1 MEFIVIP
8 QIKDAFIDQFKTS
21 IFENFTLAIN
31 LILNSEKTFSNSISN
46 NLVKSHLIE
55 YMISYIYQ
63 LNNIFIELEIE
74 FSLYKENNVT
84 DDELVFTLVEIISNL
99 FNEIYLKKL
108 ISIIDSIFFTSSSQS
123 NSQNN
128 QIILTQNFDFNVK
141 KFNFFTFILIKLI
154 QTLDDIKVYFRN
166 YFTKFLSKI
175 SNEVRVIFLENEINE
190 LYFLFKFSKTFFE
203 KISGIL
209 LEYISSFDEDFSN
222 NKYFDVFT
230 IKFVIYN
237 YFYISFILLLSIKKQ
252 NEKELNL
259 GFFDDFLSI
268 FNKNFKLKDVIFIS
282 QTQKEVK

>member
-1 MEFIVIP
+1 M
-8 QIKDAFIDQFKTS
+8 
-21 IFENFTLAIN
+21 
-31 LILNSEKTFSNSISN
+31 
-46 NLVKSHLIE
+46 
-55 YMISYIYQ
+55 
-63 LNNIFIELEIE
+63 
-74 FSLYKENNVT
+74 
-84 DDELVFTLVEIISNL
+84 EIISNL

-154 QTLDDIKVYFRN
+154 QTLDDIKDKNERLLGRKINFSLINSEIINIINNNIEVYFRN